1 VAEGKSDRHGL
12 ESHLPQALVFA
23 AEHLS
28 KGRRLLVHCAQG
40 RDRSVAVA
48 VAILVAFFTTKQQP
62 KPSDDFSYLP
72 GGGEEIEKEKADE
85 AEGNGSE
92 AHSAGPSSCEAAAA
106 AAAAGSRGSK
116 VSGGGAAGIAAE
128 KLCAMPLAYTS
139 HELWTERLEKF
150 AKFAQLASDE
160 EVRAAV
166 AFTDCR
172 QVKPTLER
180 CLHWVVLS
188 RPETSPS
195 RRTLKKLA
203 RFFTG

>member
-1 VAEGKSDRHGL
+1 MI
-12 ESHLPQALVFA
+12 
-23 AEHLS
+23 
-28 KGRRLLVHCAQG
+28 KGRTG
-40 RDRSVAVA
+40 S
-48 VAILVAFFTTKQQP
+48 
-62 KPSDDFSYLP
+62 
-72 GGGEEIEKEKADE
+72 KEKADE

-92 AHSAGPSSCEAAAA
+92 AHSAGASRCEA
-106 AAAAGSRGSK
+106 AAAAGSRGRK

-139 HELWTERLEKF
+139 HELWTERLEKV

-180 CLHWVVLS
+180 CLHWVALL